1 MPFEAAKCTRCGGNI
16 QVPNEVEFANC
27 MYCGAHIRVR
37 EALNLAGGS
46 NPKVLLGLA
55 RTAIEAGQ
63 ALEAEDLFQRVLE
76 IDPTNI
82 DAWLGRGEVC
92 LALASL
98 ADTRIAEANTYF
110 LKANEYSGPSAERE
124 SSTSVAA
131 ASLLIAHATR
141 IYVAASAHYAAHGRM
156 SDKPPSHIFP
166 DPKEFAF
173 RNSRVSEVLQGYFDA
188 AVILVNANDIDL
200 ASSDMKSRMATCV
213 DVCGIILQ
221 QGWVQTTGINKGY
234 KILGG
239 YQDDIN
245 VMARAAAKAIAI
257 FLKRADPSYELP
269 AEITGQ
275 VSIKSE
281 STKTKTTSKSSGP
294 CFVATAACGHADHPL
309 VNELRR
315 FRDEEMQRSVV
326 GLKFIEIYYRV
337 GPRLAKV
344 LICLPFLRAPVK
356 YMLIMPI
363 AWLARP
369 KN

>member
-1 MPFEAAKCTRCGGNI
+1 MSFEAAKCTGCGGNI

-37 EALNLAGGS
+37 DALNLVAGP
-46 NPKVLLGLA
+46 NPTVMLGLA

-63 ALEAEDLFQRVLE
+63 ALEAEDLFRRVLE
-76 IDPTNI
+76 VDPTNV
-82 DAWLGRGEVC
+82 DAWLGRGEIC
-92 LALASL
+92 QSLASL
-98 ADTRIAEANTYF
+98 ADTRLAEANTYF
-110 LKANEYSGPSAERE
+110 LKASEHSDSSAERE
-124 SSTSVAA
+124 STTSVAA
-131 ASLLIAHATR
+131 ASLLISHATR
-141 IYVAASAHYAAHGRM
+141 IYVAASAHYAACGRM
-156 SDKPPSHIFP
+156 SNMPPGHILP

-173 RNSRVSEVLQGYFDA
+173 RSSRISEVLRGYFDA

-200 ASSDMKSRMATCV
+200 ASNDMKSRMSTCV
-213 DVCGIILQ
+213 DVCVIIIQ
-221 QGWVQTTGINKGY
+221 QRWVETTGINKGY

-257 FLKRADPSYELP
+257 FLKRADPSYEVP
-269 AEITGQ
+269 AEIIGQ
-275 VSIKSE
+275 VPTKSE
-281 STKTKTTSKSSGP
+281 ATKTKTTSKSSGP

-309 VNELRR
+309 VNDLRR
-315 FRDEEMQRSVV
+315 FRDEKMQRSVL

-337 GPRLAKV
+337 GPHLAKG
-344 LICLPFLRAPVK
+344 LTCLPFLRAPVK

-363 AWLARP
+363 AWLVRP